1 MRRTPYPPNDPRQ
14 YDDLVAHWWR
24 PDGEFAAL
32 HWIARARAALIPRPA
47 TPGMPLLDVACGGG
61 LLAPH
66 VPGYVHVG
74 LDLTASALRVAQGH
88 GVHGVQADAA
98 ALPFPDAAFPVV
110 VAGEMLEHVDDTD
123 AVVAELC
130 RVLAP
135 GGVVIVD
142 TIAPTRW
149 ARVSLVTVGERL
161 PGGPPCGCHD
171 PALFVDP
178 DALRASFARHGVDL
192 AINGL
197 EPHPLQYLRFVLTR
211 GGEVRMR
218 PTRSAKALYQGVGR
232 KAD

>member
-1 MRRTPYPPNDPRQ
+1 MPPRRPPNDIGQ
-14 YDDLVAHWWR
+14 YDDLADEWWR
-24 PDGEFAAL
+24 PGGEFAAL
-32 HWIARARAALIPRPA
+32 HWIARARAALIPRA
-47 TPGMPLLDVACGGG
+47 AASGMPLLDVACGGG

-74 LDLTASALRVAQGH
+74 LDLTDSALRVAQAH
-88 GVHGVQADAA
+88 GVHGVQGDAA

-110 VAGEMLEHVDDTD
+110 VAGEVLEHIRDTD
-123 AVVAELC
+123 AVVGELC

-135 GGVVIVD
+135 GGTVIVD
-142 TIAPTRW
+142 TIARTRW
-149 ARVSLVTVGERL
+149 ARLSLVTIGERL
-161 PGGPPCGCHD
+161 PGGPPLGCHD

-197 EPHPLQYLRFVLTR
+197 EPHPLQYLRFALTR
-211 GGEVRMR
+211 RGPVRMR